1 MAQLSDQTQDNVSVL
16 MVVSRQPKGYR
27 RAGLAFNKGDNHLSL
42 AELSAEQVAAIK
54 ADTRL
59 KVFETSM
66 AVDSPGSLDIP
77 NGDPSLTTDITGTLT
92 GVKAPNGE
100 EKTLDKLTV
109 NELLEEL
116 SVKDLKALAKDLE
129 IKGFNSMNKP
139 DLVSAIQAVKVTVP
153 GASETA
159 APSAETPSTETKST
173 EGSDSTTAADE

>member
-1 MAQLSDQTQDNVSVL
+1 MAQLSDQTQAHVSVL
-16 MVVSRQPKGYR
+16 MVVSRQPNGYR
-27 RAGLAFNKGDNHLSL
+27 RAGLAFNKGDNHLPL
-42 AELSAEQVAAIK
+42 AELSDEQVAAIK

-66 AVDSPGSLDIP
+66 AMDSPGSVDIP
-77 NGDPSLTTDITGTLT
+77 NGDPALSTDITGTL
-92 GVKAPNGE
+92 AGE

-129 IKGFNSMNKP
+129 IKGFNSMSKP
-139 DLVSAIQAVKVTVP
+139 DLVSAIRAVKVTVP

-159 APSAETPSTETKST
+159 APSAETPNTETKST
-173 EGSDSTTAADE
+173 EGSGTATTTAGE

>member
-1 MAQLSDQTQDNVSVL
+1 MAQVSDQTQEQVSVL
-16 MVVSRQPKGYR
+16 MVVSRQPNGYR
-27 RAGLAFNKGDNHLSL
+27 RAGLAFNKGDNHLPL
-42 AELSAEQVAAIK
+42 AELSDEQVAAIK

-66 AVDSPGSLDIP
+66 AVDSTGSLDIP
-77 NGDPSLTTDITGTLT
+77 NCDTPLTTDITGMLT

-153 GASETA
+153 GVNET
-159 APSAETPSTETKST
+159 TSTETEGS
-173 EGSDSTTAADE
+173 EGSDSTTEAGE